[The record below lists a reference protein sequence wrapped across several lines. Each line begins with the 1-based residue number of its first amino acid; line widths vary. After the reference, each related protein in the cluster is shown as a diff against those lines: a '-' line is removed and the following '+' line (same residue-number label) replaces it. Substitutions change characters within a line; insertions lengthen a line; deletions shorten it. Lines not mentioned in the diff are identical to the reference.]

1 MTLTTPG
8 NGDGHSGPMTAHT
21 DVLDLAQR
29 LIRCPSRAGID
40 DYGPILGILEDWLA
54 SRELPYRRL
63 HGDSG
68 GAVGLLIEIAGGLPG
83 PWWAL
88 DACVDTAPY
97 GDEAAWSF
105 APDSGEVVD
114 GWLCGR
120 GAADSKLP
128 AAMFCGIAA
137 ELHARAGALRG
148 GLAVLLDVDEHTG
161 GFGGARAYLADPE
174 AVRPAGVMI
183 GYPGLDE
190 VVVGGR
196 GLWRAI
202 IAVHAASGHS
212 GSRRTA
218 PGAVSRAAHL
228 VRLLEEA
235 ELPGPDAEF
244 PLPPK
249 LTVTSCHGG
258 QGFSVVP
265 DLCELGV
272 DIRTTPAFDA
282 RAAERLVSEAVGE
295 LDTKVPAPGPTTI
308 TPVASWPPYRL
319 VEDQQPA
326 AALLDA
332 ASREGLTVRP
342 KTAGPSNIG
351 NLLAGEGIPATAGFG
366 VRYEGLHG
374 ADERACLKDLPAV
387 HTVYRRAVL
396 SLLDAS

>member
-1 MTLTTPG
+1 MSPY
-8 NGDGHSGPMTAHT
+8 AE
-21 DVLDLAQR
+21 VVALAQQ
-29 LIRCPSRAGID
+29 LIRRPSRAGID
-40 DYGPILGILEDWLA
+40 DYGPVLTVLEDWLA
-54 SRELPYRRL
+54 ERELPHRRL
-63 HGDSG
+63 YDERG
-68 GAVGLLIEIAGGLPG
+68 GVVGLLVEVAGGRPG
-83 PWWAL
+83 SWWAL

-97 GDEAAWSF
+97 GDEGAWSF
-105 APDSGEVVD
+105 PPDCGEVVD
-114 GWLCGR
+114 GWLRGR
-120 GAADSKLP
+120 GAADSKLA
-128 AAMFCGIAA
+128 AAMFCHIAA
-137 ELHARAGALRG
+137 ELHDRSDALRG

-196 GLWRAI
+196 GLWRAT
-202 IAVHAASGHS
+202 IAVHADSGHS
-212 GSRRTA
+212 GSRRTTS
-218 PGAVSRAAHL
+218 GAVSRAAEL
-228 VRLLEEA
+228 VRLLDA
-235 ELPGPDAEF
+235 AVLPPADPDF

-249 LTVTSCHGG
+249 VTVTSCHGG

-282 RAAERLVSEAVGE
+282 RAAEHLIREAVAD
-295 LDTKVPAPGPTTI
+295 LDARLPAPRPTAI

-319 VEDQQPA
+319 EKDQQPA

-332 ASREGLTVRP
+332 ATAEGPAVRA

-351 NLLAGEGIPATAGFG
+351 NLLADEGIPATAGFG

-374 ADERACLKDLPAV
+374 VDERACLADLPAV
-387 HTVYRRAVL
+387 HGVYRRAVFT
-396 SLLDAS
+396 LLGA

>member
-1 MTLTTPG
+1 MTPHA
-8 NGDGHSGPMTAHT
+8 DII
-21 DVLDLAQR
+21 DLAQR

-40 DYGPILGILEDWLA
+40 DYGPVLGVLVDWLA
-54 SRELPYRRL
+54 ERELPYRRL
-63 HGDSG
+63 CGDQ
-68 GAVGLLIEIAGGLPG
+68 GAVVGLLIQITGSRPG

-97 GDEAAWSF
+97 GDEAAWTF
-105 APDSGEVVD
+105 PPDCGEVVD
-114 GWLCGR
+114 GWLRGR
-120 GAADSKLP
+120 GAADSKLA

-137 ELHARAGALRG
+137 ELHGRAGDLHG

-161 GFGGARAYLADPE
+161 GFGGARAYLADAE

-196 GLWRAI
+196 GLWRAT
-202 IAVHAASGHS
+202 IAVHAAAGHS
-212 GSRRTA
+212 GSRATT

-235 ELPGPDAEF
+235 ELPDSDGEF

-272 DIRTTPAFDA
+272 DVRTTPGFDA
-282 RAAERLVSEAVGE
+282 VDAERLVRGAVGE
-295 LDTKVPAPGPTTI
+295 LDVRVPVPRPTLI
-308 TPVASWPPYRL
+308 TPVAAWPPYRL
-319 VEDQQPA
+319 AGDQQPA
-326 AALLDA
+326 AALLEA

-366 VRYEGLHG
+366 VRYAGLHG
-374 ADERACLKDLPAV
+374 VDERACLADLPAV
-387 HTVYRRAVL
+387 HAVYRRAVL
-396 SLLDAS
+396 GLLGSSSPSSPSPGSP